1 MKYKDSNF
9 RILYHK
15 FAAFMLTD
23 SIRKSIKDFPYAEKA
38 NCVLTYGYIDHEA
51 GLTLEVL
58 SAGLS
63 TEDGLAFFGGND
75 SIRSI
80 IRIRDVENQEIL
92 FFEDEDGDLLKEHEK
107 KIQALKH
114 YDVSE
119 DIEKSRDI
127 PFLDDSRDSS
137 CIDDVLVYFSKE
149 GLNTEGCW
157 VRISGFDKRGFVG
170 ILLNEPVQDF
180 GYHVNDTV
188 PFALTLE
195 NNKIICAA
203 IIGDKLK
210 KISEKHKDGKLLK
223 KLFAD
228 FSKEPSADCLNNLIF
243 LLSCSS
249 VFVPCNAVMSDEDA
263 DYLENLIKNAKD
275 NLDEL
280 RSTKLELKNDVR
292 LIPDILQSGDNYFF
306 PAFTSI
312 DEMGEYGGHFSKVQ
326 KPFLEVIYLAKNNDK
341 NVSGIVMNAF
351 TEPFVID
358 NRLIEIIMHMN
369 NCPE

>member
-92 FFEDEDGDLLKEHEK
+92 FFDDEDGDLIKEHEN

-127 PFLDDSRDSS
+127 SFLDDSRDSS
-137 CIDDVLVYFSKE
+137 CIDDVLVYFSKD
-149 GLNTEGCW
+149 GLKTEGCW
-157 VRISGFDKRGFVG
+157 VRISGYDEHGFAG
-170 ILLNEPVQDF
+170 ILLNEPIQDF

-188 PFALTLE
+188 PFVLTLD

-203 IIGDKLK
+203 IIGDTVK

-228 FSKEPSADCLNNLIF
+228 FRQEPSAQCLNNLIF

-249 VFVPCNAVMSDEDA
+249 VFVPCNAVMSDEDV
-263 DYLENLIKNAKD
+263 DYLEKLIKDAGD
-275 NLDEL
+275 NLGDL
-280 RSTKLELKNDVR
+280 RSTPLKFKNDVR
-292 LIPDILQSGDNYFF
+292 LIPDILQSGDDYFF
-306 PAFTSI
+306 PC
-312 DEMGEYGGHFSKVQ
+312 
-326 KPFLEVIYLAKNNDK
+326 IY
-341 NVSGIVMNAF
+341 
-351 TEPFVID
+351 EH
-358 NRLIEIIMHMN
+358 R
-369 NCPE
+369 